1 MCGTLPL
8 KITQS
13 LEFLHF
19 GIPGLA
25 LLEACRLGVVGFA
38 QPRTVPVYDG
48 INFELV
54 WDGAAGMTFAQLAQ
68 KHDCSPSTIRW
79 HLLDEEERQNW
90 RAQKNRNGH
99 HKRSAPVLATTGPA
113 RDTEAN
119 PGKPEKKKSEKRQGN
134 GHRAQG
140 QGLQSELQA
149 FLDDHWMRMT
159 LGEKVRCVV
168 GFLD

>member
-1 MCGTLPL
+1 VCFARSWRSQYPGDTQTMCGTLPL

-54 WDGAAGMTFAQLAQ
+54 WDGAAGKDLSLTGRRVSSLLPEFVPEASSEGGPMIGKNLDPAALRADRAAGMTLMQLAQ
-68 KHDCSPSTIRW
+68 KHDCSP
-79 HLLDEEERQNW
+79 
-90 RAQKNRNGH
+90 
-99 HKRSAPVLATTGPA
+99 
-113 RDTEAN
+113 
-119 PGKPEKKKSEKRQGN
+119 
-134 GHRAQG
+134 
-140 QGLQSELQA
+140 
-149 FLDDHWMRMT
+149 
-159 LGEKVRCVV
+159 
-168 GFLD
+168 